1 MTTKTSSLVSFV
13 HRSSL
18 ACAVVVSALTCAAYS
33 EPASACGNAVEVVVD
48 PRAEAVSGAENALK
62 SGDSTGAARRV
73 LTLYP
78 ALRGARIEPASHEPL
93 LVRSAH
99 ILAVAIVRTDGR
111 TSFGESTSWA
121 RSGNLEWA
129 VTTLRE
135 VSAWKQHQ
143 ETSRVLANRN
153 AKVESPDLAADLGE
167 ALAMQPHTRAEA
179 KKLLESLDR
188 RDLLGSAHAYRA
200 LAKLRAEDGEAD
212 ASRVALDR
220 CRMRAKRPETCV
232 LPLPPAKL

>member
-1 MTTKTSSLVSFV
+1 MTTKTSPRSFSSGSTFAAALVV
-13 HRSSL
+13 CTLVGAAL
-18 ACAVVVSALTCAAYS
+18 AP
-33 EPASACGNAVEVVVD
+33 PASACGNAVEVVVD
-48 PRAEAVSGAENALK
+48 PRAEAVSSAESVLK
-62 SGDSTGAARRV
+62 SGDAAGAARRV
-73 LTLYP
+73 LAQFP
-78 ALRGARIEPASHEPL
+78 ALRAANLEPTARDAL
-93 LVRSAH
+93 LVRSAR

-111 TSFGESTSWA
+111 TSFGERTSWA

-143 ETSRVLANRN
+143 ETSRVLSTHV

-200 LAKLRAEDGEAD
+200 LGKLRAEDGEAD
-212 ASRVALDR
+212 ASRVALER
-220 CRMRAKRPETCV
+220 CRARTQRPETCA